1 MMTLM
6 AFNGGGVG
14 NRTDAEHEIQM
25 AGYSC
30 KCQEKCA
37 EKPGDLCAC
46 RVATKWVQMFGNVTR
61 DIRENAE

>member
-14 NRTDAEHEIQM
+14 DRTDAEEEIQM
-25 AGYSC
+25 AGYLC

-37 EKPGDLCAC
+37 DKPGDLSEC
-46 RVATKWVQMFGNVTR
+46 GVTSR
-61 DIRENAE
+61 DV